1 VTFFLL
7 VPRASNPLT
16 FALSSYKTQLNTI
29 PSTYYD
35 YHAPYEGT
43 EVYAGAS
50 PAGPSPRR
58 RENATLVM
66 LASNSDVNGAVQSVY
81 EMEARFNHKYNYPWI
96 FLNNEEFSDEFKSCA
111 PTRFSLC
118 LRILTLVTK
127 NISRVSILMSGPVY
141 FGQIPEDHWHQP
153 PWIDEAKATE
163 ERLKMIDDG
172 IGRSESVP
180 CAILHLLPCAPVVLT
195 SVRLL
200 RYRNMCRFFSGVRST
215 LL

>member
-7 VPRASNPLT
+7 VPHASNPLT
-16 FALSSYKTQLNTI
+16 FALSSYKTKLNTI

-43 EVYAGAS
+43 GVYAGPS

-81 EMEARFNHKYNYPWI
+81 EMEDRFNHKYNYPWI

-111 PTRFSLC
+111 LTRFSLC
-118 LRILTLVTK
+118 LRILTLVAEPK
-127 NISRVSILMSGPVY
+127 SRVSILTSGPVY
-141 FGQIPEDHWHQP
+141 FGQIPEEHRYQP
-153 PWIDEAKATE
+153 SWIDEAKATE
-163 ERLKMIDDG
+163 ERVKMINDG

-180 CAILHLLPCAPVVLT
+180 CVFIYCPVT
-195 SVRLL
+195 P
-200 RYRNMCRFFSGVRST
+200 
-215 LL
+215 